1 MASRKL
7 TERES
12 RDSIHFILDT
22 VQSKDLFRLVNFL
35 PASTFASLIWYNPNN
50 YTGYRVWEDLDDAP
64 REQVAPLPLSHA
76 QKEIVTVWSL
86 AQLLPASLADY
97 FDAFV
102 VSFLQKPLQFREQL
116 ADVTS
121 RDETLAKETE
131 FLRRYVKGDLATE
144 LIRSV
149 GPARTLKRRSPSSS
163 SRATPP
169 STSSRRSC
177 CSATS

>member
-1 MASRKL
+1 MTRRASRWL
-7 TERES
+7 R
-12 RDSIHFILDT
+12 
-22 VQSKDLFRLVNFL
+22 
-35 PASTFASLIWYNPNN
+35 SL
-50 YTGYRVWEDLDDAP
+50 
-64 REQVAPLPLSHA
+64 LSHA

-116 ADVTS
+116 SDVTS

-163 SRATPP
+163 SRAT
-169 STSSRRSC
+169 RRPRVPEGAAAVLQADEPAAGAGEADLHGAAAGPERRAGGDRAGADSC
-177 CSATS
+177 CATSA

>member
-1 MASRKL
+1 MR
-7 TERES
+7 
-12 RDSIHFILDT
+12 FILDT

-35 PASTFASLIWYNPNN
+35 PSSTFASLIWYNPNN
-50 YTGYRVWEDLDDAP
+50 YTGFRVWEDVDDAP
-64 REQVAPLPLSHA
+64 REQVALSPRPHA

-86 AQLLPASLADY
+86 AQLLPAPLADY
-97 FDAFV
+97 FDTFV

-116 ADVTS
+116 PEVAGH
-121 RDETLAKETE
+121 RDETLAKETD
-131 FLRRYVKGDLATE
+131 FLRRYVKGDLATD

-149 GPARTLKRRSPSSS
+149 EEEGGLKRRSPSSS

-169 STSSRRSC
+169 STSSRRSS